1 MVSLTSFRNASKG
14 LRAVLSR
21 ERNARIHVLIGLL
34 TIGLALILKLAWTSL
49 GLVIATVTLV
59 FFAEVMNTALERTLD
74 AVVTENNQMV
84 RLVKDMAAGAVLI
97 TAIGAAIVGLCLF
110 LPAVVTLVV
119 R

>member
-1 MVSLTSFRNASKG
+1 MVSLTSFRNATKG

-21 ERNARIHVLIGLL
+21 ERNARIHVIIGLFA
-34 TIGLALILKLAWTSL
+34 IGLALLLRLSL
-49 GLVIATVTLV
+49 TDLSLLIVLVTLV

-97 TAIGAAIVGLCLF
+97 TAVGSVIVGLCLF
-110 LPAVVTLVV
+110 LPAIAKLVV